1 MDKHWYSPGLRR
13 VFGVPGGA
21 EALVLADA
29 ARAGQAV
36 LFVARDDVHMD
47 QAAEALAFMAP
58 DLRVLSF
65 PAWDCLPYDRVSPK
79 TDIVARRVGTLTDL
93 RHAAAEGG
101 ETPPVVLTTVS
112 AVLQRVP
119 PRAYFDD
126 AGLSLKVGDRTSTDK
141 VLECL
146 AHASY
151 QRVETVYEPGEYALR
166 GGILDIFPAGA
177 EAPVRLDFFGDE
189 LEQVRTFDPTTQRS
203 EAKLDGF
210 AIRRALEAPLDDD
223 AVSRFR
229 SGYRVAFSTGGDDD
243 PLYESISAGRAHPG
257 MEHWLPLFHDGMET
271 LFDFLPDDVIVALDP
286 QAGEAAEDRLSMI
299 ADYYGARAE
308 MADKPAGAMAGVP
321 YRPLPPTQ
329 LYLSDGEWRDVLG
342 RAGLREFS
350 TFDAAGDWPD
360 AIDLGG
366 RPGREFGDVRARPDD
381 DVFEAAADHIKILGT
396 GGQKVVIDA
405 YSEGS
410 RTRLMTV
417 LAERGVNLRAAPGW
431 QDVLTGEGPAAVVL
445 GLPRGFVLPGRV
457 AVLTEQDILGER
469 VVRRHRVKVRP
480 ENLIASV
487 SDLNEGDLVVHA
499 EHGIGRFEGLETLD
513 VGGAAHDCLMLVY
526 AGDDKLFI
534 PVENIEIVTRYGAEG
549 GPGNLDR
556 LGGAAWQ
563 ARKARMKQRIR
574 DMAEALMQVAA
585 QRLLKDA
592 PRLEGHP
599 GAYDEFC
606 ARFPYDETEDQL
618 RAISDIL
625 EDLVQGRPT
634 DRLVCGD
641 VGFGKTEVALR
652 AAFTAALAGKQV
664 AVVVPTTLLARQH
677 YKTFVERFQG
687 FPVKIAQ
694 LSRLVTAKEI
704 AQAKE
709 GMAKGDIDIVVGT
722 HALLAKDVRF
732 RDLGLLIIDE
742 EQHFGVA
749 HKERLKSLK
758 TNVHVLVLTATPI
771 PRTLQMALTGLREM
785 SLIATP
791 PVDRLAV
798 RTFVLPFDP
807 VILREAMV
815 RELHRGGQIYY
826 VCPRISDL
834 DGVANQVTDL
844 VPDARIAVAHGQ
856 MKPKDLE
863 DVFQAFAD
871 GAYDVL
877 VSTNIIE
884 SGLDLPRVNTILI
897 HRADRFGLS
906 QLYQLRGRVGRSK
919 TRAYAY
925 LTLPAKGKITATAE
939 KRLEVMQT
947 LDTLGAGFTLA
958 SHDMDI
964 RGAGNLLG
972 EEQSGHIRE
981 VGVELYQRMLEEAV
995 AEAKS
1000 GGGQD
1005 VADEDWSPQIALGTE
1020 VLIPEHY
1027 VADLSLRLELY
1038 RRISRLAG
1046 DDEMEDLEVELI
1058 DRFGPIPEGVRNLLD
1073 VVRLKGSC
1081 RRAGVAKID
1090 AGPRGATVQ
1099 FRGDDFADP
1108 AGLVAWITQQKGKAK
1123 LRPDHKLI
1131 YTSDWPD
1138 KESRTKGVRYLVSQ
1152 LAAIAG
1158 KAAA

>member
-1 MDKHWYSPGLRR
+1 MEKHWYSPGVRR

-21 EALVLADA
+21 EALILADA
-29 ARAGQAV
+29 ARAGKTV
-36 LFVARDDVHMD
+36 LFIARDDVHMD

-58 DLRVLSF
+58 DLAVLTF

-79 TDIVARRVGTLTDL
+79 TDIVARRVGTLTEL
-93 RHAAAEGG
+93 RHGVTG
-101 ETPPVVLTTVS
+101 KGTPPVVLTTVS

-126 AGLSLKVGDRTSTDK
+126 AGLSLRVGDRTGPEK
-141 VLECL
+141 VLESL

-151 QRVETVYEPGEYALR
+151 QRVETVYEPGEYAVR
-166 GGILDIFPAGA
+166 GGIIDIYPAGSA
-177 EAPVRLDFFGDE
+177 NPVRLDFFGDE
-189 LEQVRTFDPTTQRS
+189 LEQVRSFDPTTQRS
-203 EAKLDGF
+203 DEKLDGF
-210 AIRRALEAPLDDD
+210 AIRRALEAPLDEE
-223 AVSRFR
+223 AISRFR
-229 SGYRVAFSTGGDDD
+229 SGYRVAFGTGGDDD
-243 PLYESISAGRAHPG
+243 PLYESVSAGRAHPG
-257 MEHWLPLFHDGMET
+257 MEHWLPLFHDGMDT
-271 LFDFLPDDVIVALDP
+271 LFDFLPDDVIIALEP
-286 QAGEAAEDRLSMI
+286 QAGESAEGRLAMI
-299 ADYYGARAE
+299 ADYHQARVE
-308 MADKPAGAMAGVP
+308 MANTPQGAMAGVP
-321 YRPLPPTQ
+321 YRPLPPEQ
-329 LYLSDGEWRDVLG
+329 LYLAPDEWRQIEG
-342 RAGLREFS
+342 GLNVRELS
-350 TFDAAGDWPD
+350 AFDAAGDWPD

-366 RPGREFGDVRARPDD
+366 RPGREFGDVRARPDA
-381 DVFEAAADHIKILGT
+381 DVFQETAAHVKALLADGHT
-396 GGQKVVIDA
+396 VVVDT
-405 YSEGS
+405 YSEGA
-410 RTRLMTV
+410 RTRLITV
-417 LAERGVNLRAAPGW
+417 LAERGVTLTPAADWRAA
-431 QDVLTGEGPAAVVL
+431 LTGPGASAIVL
-445 GLPRGFVLPGRV
+445 GLTRGFVLPGRV
-457 AVLTEQDILGER
+457 TVVSEQDILGER

-487 SDLNEGDLVVHA
+487 SDINEGDLVVHA
-499 EHGIGRFEGLETLD
+499 EHGIGRYDGLQTID

-534 PVENIEIVTRYGAEG
+534 PVENIEIVTRYGSEG
-549 GPGNLDR
+549 GPGQLDR

-563 ARKARMKQRIR
+563 ARKAKMKARIR
-574 DMAEALMQVAA
+574 DMAEKLMQVAA
-585 QRLLKDA
+585 ERLLKDA

-618 RAISDIL
+618 RAISDTL
-625 EDLVQGRPT
+625 EDLAKGLPT

-652 AAFTAALAGKQV
+652 AAFTAALTGKQV

-677 YKTFVERFQG
+677 FKTFQERFAG
-687 FPVKIAQ
+687 FPVKIGQ
-694 LSRLVTAKEI
+694 LSRLVTAKD
-704 AQAKE
+704 AAKVKE

-749 HKERLKSLK
+749 HKEQLKQLK

-771 PRTLQMALTGLREM
+771 PRTLQMALSGLREM

-807 VILREAMV
+807 VIIREAMV
-815 RELHRGGQIYY
+815 RELHRGGQVYY
-826 VCPRISDL
+826 VCPRVSDL
-834 DGVANQVTDL
+834 DGVANQITEMM
-844 VPDARIAVAHGQ
+844 PDARIALAHGQ
-856 MKPKDLE
+856 MKPRDLE

-884 SGLDLPRVNTILI
+884 SGLDLPRVNTII
-897 HRADRFGLS
+897 MHRADRFGLG

-919 TRAYAY
+919 IRAYAY
-925 LTLPAKGKITATAE
+925 LTVPARGKLTPTAE

-1000 GGGQD
+1000 GGGESA
-1005 VADEDWSPQIALGTE
+1005 ADEDWSPQISLGTE
-1020 VLIPEHY
+1020 VLIPDHY

-1038 RRISRLAG
+1038 RRISRLSG
-1046 DDEMEDLEVELI
+1046 DDEMEDLAVELI
-1058 DRFGPIPEGVRNLLD
+1058 DRFGPLPDSVQNLLD
-1073 VVRLKGSC
+1073 LVKLKGSC
-1081 RRAGVAKID
+1081 RRAGVAKVD

-1108 AGLVAWITQQKGKAK
+1108 AGLVQWITQQKGKAK
-1123 LRPDHKLI
+1123 LRPDHRLI
-1131 YTSDWPD
+1131 YVSDWPD
-1138 KESRTKGVRYLVSQ
+1138 KQARTKGVRFLVSQ

>member
-1 MDKHWYSPGLRR
+1 MERHWHSPGLRR

-21 EALVLADA
+21 EAMVLGDA
-29 ARAGQAV
+29 ARAGKHV

-58 DLRVLSF
+58 DLAVLTF

-79 TDIVARRVGTLTDL
+79 ADIVARRVGTLTEL
-93 RHAAAEGG
+93 RHGRAGKGA
-101 ETPPVVLTTVS
+101 PPVVLTTVS

-126 AGLSLKVGDRTSTDK
+126 AGLNLKQGDRIRPET
-141 VLECL
+141 VLDCL
-146 AHASY
+146 SHASY
-151 QRVETVYEPGEYALR
+151 ARVETVYEPGEYAVR
-166 GGILDIFPAGA
+166 GGIIDIFPAGA
-177 EAPVRLDFFGDE
+177 EHPVRLDFFGDE
-189 LEQVRTFDPTTQRS
+189 LEQIRAFDPTTQRS
-203 EAKLDGF
+203 EAGLEGF
-210 AIRRALEAPLDDD
+210 VIRRALEAPLDAD
-223 AVSRFR
+223 AQSRFR
-229 SGYRVAFSTGGDDD
+229 SGYRVAFGTGGDDD

-257 MEHWLPLFHDGMET
+257 MEHWLPLFHEGMDT
-271 LFDFLPDDVIVALDP
+271 LFDFLAEDVIVALDP
-286 QAGEAAEDRLSMI
+286 QAGEAAGARLAMI
-299 ADYYGARAE
+299 ADYHQARAE
-308 MADKPAGAMAGVP
+308 MADKPLGALAGVP
-321 YRPLPPTQ
+321 YRPLPPER
-329 LYLSDGEWRDVLG
+329 LYLTPDEWREV
-342 RAGLREFS
+342 AGGDNVREFS

-366 RPGREFGDVRARPDD
+366 RPGREFGDVRARPDA
-381 DVFEAAADHIKILGT
+381 DVFQETAAHIKALLADGH
-396 GGQKVVIDA
+396 KVVVDA
-405 YSEGS
+405 YSEGA
-410 RTRLMTV
+410 RTRLVTV
-417 LAERGVNLRAAPGW
+417 LAERGVTLRPAATWKDSLAG
-431 QDVLTGEGPAAVVL
+431 GGAAAVVL
-445 GLPRGFVLPGRV
+445 GLPRGFVLPARV
-457 AVLTEQDILGER
+457 AIITEQDILGER

-487 SDLNEGDLVVHA
+487 SDISEGDLVVHA
-499 EHGIGRFEGLETLD
+499 EHGIGRYEGLQAID

-526 AGDDKLFI
+526 AGGDKLFI
-534 PVENIEIVTRYGAEG
+534 PVENIEVVTRYGAEG
-549 GPGNLDR
+549 GPGQLDR

-563 ARKARMKQRIR
+563 ARKARMKARIR
-574 DMAEALMQVAA
+574 DMAEKLMQVAA
-585 QRLLKDA
+585 ERLLKDA

-618 RAISDIL
+618 RAISDTL
-625 EDLVQGRPT
+625 DDLAQGRPT

-652 AAFTAALAGKQV
+652 AAFTAALTGKQV

-677 YKTFVERFQG
+677 FKTFQERFAG
-687 FPVKIAQ
+687 FPVKIGQ
-694 LSRLVTAKEI
+694 LSRLVTAKE
-704 AQAKE
+704 AALVKE
-709 GMAKGDIDIVVGT
+709 GMARGEVDIVVGT

-732 RDLGLLIIDE
+732 RDLGLLVIDE

-749 HKERLKSLK
+749 HKEQLKQLK

-771 PRTLQMALTGLREM
+771 PRTLQMALSGLREM

-807 VILREAMV
+807 VIVREAMV
-815 RELHRGGQIYY
+815 RELHRGGQVYY
-826 VCPRISDL
+826 VCPRVSDL

-844 VPDARIAVAHGQ
+844 VPDARVALAHGQ
-856 MKPKDLE
+856 MKPRDLE

-884 SGLDLPRVNTILI
+884 SGLDLPRVNTIVI

-919 TRAYAY
+919 IRAYAY
-925 LTLPAKGKITATAE
+925 LTLPARGKLTATAE

-995 AEAKS
+995 AEARS
-1000 GGGQD
+1000 GGGE
-1005 VADEDWSPQIALGTE
+1005 AATDEDWSPQISLGTE

-1027 VADLSLRLELY
+1027 VADLNLRLELY

-1046 DDEMEDLEVELI
+1046 DDEMADLEIELI
-1058 DRFGPIPEGVRNLLD
+1058 DRFGPIPESVRNLLD
-1073 VVRLKGSC
+1073 LVRLKGSC
-1081 RRAGVAKID
+1081 RRAGVAKVD

-1131 YTSDWPD
+1131 YVSDWPD
-1138 KESRTKGVRYLVSQ
+1138 KQTRTKGVRFLVTQ
-1152 LAAIAG
+1152 LAAVAG
-1158 KAAA
+1158 QAAA

>member
-1 MDKHWYSPGLRR
+1 VRR

-21 EALVLADA
+21 EALVLTDA

-36 LFVARDDVHMD
+36 LYIARDDVHMD
-47 QAAEALAFMAP
+47 QAAEAIAYVAP
-58 DLRVLSF
+58 DVKVLTF

-93 RHAAAEGG
+93 RHAAASGKG
-101 ETPPVVLTTVS
+101 AALVVLTTVS

-119 PRAYFDD
+119 PRSYFDD
-126 AGLSLKVGDRTSTDK
+126 AGLNLAVGDRTGPEK
-141 VLECL
+141 VLASL

-151 QRVETVYEPGEYALR
+151 ARVETVYEPGEFAVR
-166 GGILDIFPAGA
+166 GGIIDIFPAGA
-177 EAPVRLDFFGDE
+177 EKPVRLDFFGDE
-189 LEQVRTFDPTTQRS
+189 LEQVREFDPTTQRS
-203 EAKLDGF
+203 ESKLNGF

-229 SGYRVAFSTGGDDD
+229 SGYRVAFGAGGDDD

-257 MEHWLPLFHDGMET
+257 MEHWLPLFHDGMER
-271 LFDFLPDDVIVALDP
+271 LFEFLTEDTIIVLDP
-286 QAGEAAEDRLSMI
+286 QAGEAAETRLAMI
-299 ADYYGARAE
+299 EDYHQARAE
-308 MADKPAGAMAGVP
+308 MANAPAGAMPGVP
-321 YRPLPPTQ
+321 YRPLPPDS
-329 LYLSDGEWRDVLG
+329 LYLSADEWREIS
-342 RAGLREFS
+342 AGGNVREFS
-350 TFDAAGDWPD
+350 AFDAAGDWPD
-360 AIDLGG
+360 AVDLGG
-366 RPGREFGDVRARPDD
+366 RPGRDFGDVRARPDA
-381 DVFEAAADHIKILGT
+381 DVFQETAAHIKSLLSDGAP
-396 GGQKVVIDA
+396 VVVDA
-405 YSEGS
+405 YSEGA
-410 RTRLMTV
+410 RTRLITV
-417 LAERGVNLRAAPGW
+417 LEERGVTLTPASDW
-431 QDVLTGEGPAAVVL
+431 QTAVKANGAAAVVL
-445 GLPRGFVLPGRV
+445 GMPRGFVLPGRV
-457 AVLTEQDILGER
+457 TVITEQDILGER

-499 EHGIGRFEGLETLD
+499 EHGIGRYDGLQTID

-534 PVENIEIVTRYGAEG
+534 PVENLEIVTRYGAEG
-549 GPGNLDR
+549 GPGQLDR

-563 ARKARMKQRIR
+563 ARKARMKERIR
-574 DMAEALMQVAA
+574 DMAEKLMQVAA
-585 QRLLKDA
+585 ERLLKDA

-618 RAISDIL
+618 RAISETIS
-625 EDLVQGRPT
+625 DLGQGRPT

-652 AAFTAALAGKQV
+652 AAFTCALEGKQV

-677 YKTFVERFQG
+677 FRTFEERFAG
-687 FPVKIAQ
+687 FPVKVAQ

-704 AQAKE
+704 AKVKE
-709 GMAKGDIDIVVGT
+709 GMAKGEIDIVVGT
-722 HALLAKDVRF
+722 HALLAKDIKF

-749 HKERLKSLK
+749 HKEQLKRLK

-807 VILREAMV
+807 VIIREAMV
-815 RELHRGGQIYY
+815 RELHRGGQVYY

-834 DGVANQVTDL
+834 DGVANQVMEL
-844 VPDARIAVAHGQ
+844 VPDARVALAHGQ
-856 MKPKDLE
+856 MKARDLE

-884 SGLDLPRVNTILI
+884 SGLDLPRVNTII
-897 HRADRFGLS
+897 MHRADRFGLS

-919 TRAYAY
+919 IRAYAY
-925 LTLPAKGKITATAE
+925 LTVPARGKLTATAE

-972 EEQSGHIRE
+972 EEQSGHIKE

-1000 GGGQD
+1000 GGEGAA
-1005 VADEDWSPQIALGTE
+1005 ADEDWSPQISLGTE
-1020 VLIPEHY
+1020 VLIPDHY

-1038 RRISRLAG
+1038 RRISRLSG

-1058 DRFGPIPEGVRNLLD
+1058 DRFGPIPESVRNLLD
-1073 VVRLKGSC
+1073 LVRLKGSC
-1081 RRAGVAKID
+1081 RRAGIAKVD

-1108 AGLVAWITQQKGKAK
+1108 AGLVAWLQSQNGRAK

-1131 YTSDWPD
+1131 YVSDWPD
-1138 KESRTKGVRYLVSQ
+1138 KETRTKGVRYLVTQ

>member
-1 MDKHWYSPGLRR
+1 MEIQWYSPGVRR
-13 VFGVPGGA
+13 VFGVPGGS
-21 EALVLADA
+21 EALFLADA
-29 ARAGQAV
+29 ARAGQAA

-47 QAAEALAFMAP
+47 QAAEALAFTAP
-58 DLRVLSF
+58 DLAVLTF

-79 TDIVARRVGTLTDL
+79 TDIVARRVGTLTEL
-93 RHAAAEGG
+93 RQAGMGEGKS
-101 ETPPVVLTTVS
+101 PVVLTTVS

-119 PRAYFDD
+119 PKAYFED
-126 AGLSLKVGDRTSTDK
+126 AGISLSVGDNTGPDR
-141 VLECL
+141 VLESL

-151 QRVETVYEPGEYALR
+151 ARVETVYEPGEFAVR
-166 GGILDIFPAGA
+166 GGIIDIFPAGA
-177 EAPVRLDFFGDE
+177 ESPVRLDFFGDE
-189 LEQVRTFDPTTQRS
+189 LEQIRTFDPTTQRS
-203 EAKLDGF
+203 EEKLKTF
-210 AIRRALEAPLDDD
+210 SIRRALEAPLDEE

-229 SGYRVAFSTGGDDD
+229 SGYRVAFGTGGDDD

-271 LFDFLPDDVIVALDP
+271 LFDFLPDDIVIAFDP
-286 QAGEAAEDRLSMI
+286 QAQEAAETRLAQI
-299 ADYYGARAE
+299 EDYHQARVEMSEQPTGGMGGA
-308 MADKPAGAMAGVP
+308 P
-321 YRPLPPTQ
+321 YRPLPPDQ
-329 LYLSDGEWRDVLG
+329 LYLAADEWRQV
-342 RAGLREFS
+342 AGGVNVREFS
-350 TFDAAGDWPD
+350 GFDAAGDWPD
-360 AIDLGG
+360 AVDLGG
-366 RPGREFGDVRARPDD
+366 RPGRDFGDVRARPDE
-381 DVFEAAADHIKILGT
+381 DVFKEAADHIRTLVDAGES
-396 GGQKVVIDA
+396 VVVDA
-405 YSEGS
+405 YSEGA
-410 RTRLMTV
+410 RTRLVTV
-417 LAERGVNLRAAPGW
+417 LEERGVTLRPAGSW
-431 QDVLTGEGPAAVVL
+431 QEATAEKAGTTAVVL
-445 GLPRGFVLPGRV
+445 GLPRGFQLPGRV
-457 AVLTEQDILGER
+457 TVITEQDILGER

-487 SDLNEGDLVVHA
+487 ADINEGDLVVHA
-499 EHGIGRFEGLETLD
+499 EHGIGRYEGLQAID

-534 PVENIEIVTRYGAEG
+534 PVENIEVVTRYGAEG
-549 GPGNLDR
+549 GPGQLDR

-563 ARKARMKQRIR
+563 ARKARMKERIR
-574 DMAEALMQVAA
+574 DMAEKLMQVAA
-585 QRLLKDA
+585 ARLLKDA

-606 ARFPYDETEDQL
+606 ARFPFDETEDQL
-618 RAISDIL
+618 RAIGDTL
-625 EDLVQGRPT
+625 EDLSQGRPT

-652 AAFTAALAGKQV
+652 AAFTAALTGKQV

-677 YKTFVERFQG
+677 FRTFQERFQG

-694 LSRLVTAKEI
+694 LSRLVTAKDI
-704 AQAKE
+704 QKTKE
-709 GMAKGDIDIVVGT
+709 GMASGDIDIVVGT
-722 HALLAKDVRF
+722 HALLAKDVKF

-749 HKERLKSLK
+749 HKEQLKQLK

-807 VILREAMV
+807 VIVREAMV
-815 RELHRGGQIYY
+815 RELHRGGQVYY
-826 VCPRISDL
+826 VCPRVSDL

-844 VPDARIAVAHGQ
+844 VPDARIALAHGQ
-856 MKPKDLE
+856 MKPRDLE

-884 SGLDLPRVNTILI
+884 SGLDLPRVNTIII

-919 TRAYAY
+919 VRAYAY
-925 LTLPAKGKITATAE
+925 LTVPARGKITSTAE

-972 EEQSGHIRE
+972 EEQSGHIKE

-1000 GGGQD
+1000 GGGESA
-1005 VADEDWSPQIALGTE
+1005 ADEDWSPQISLGTE

-1038 RRISRLAG
+1038 RRISRLSG
-1046 DDEMEDLEVELI
+1046 DDEMEDLAVELI
-1058 DRFGPIPEGVRNLLD
+1058 DRFGPIPDSVQNLLD
-1073 VVRLKGSC
+1073 LVRLKGSC
-1081 RRAGVAKID
+1081 RRAGVAKVD

-1108 AGLVAWITQQKGKAK
+1108 AGLVQWITHQKGKAK

-1131 YTSDWPD
+1131 YVSDWPD
-1138 KESRTKGVRYLVSQ
+1138 KQSRTKGVRFLVTQ

-1158 KAAA
+1158 KTAN

>member
-1 MDKHWYSPGLRR
+1 MSKHWYSPGLRR
-13 VFGVPGGA
+13 VFGVPGGS

-29 ARAGQAV
+29 ARAGQPV

-47 QAAEALAFMAP
+47 LAAEALAFMAP
-58 DLRVLSF
+58 DLKVLTF

-79 TDIVARRVGTLTDL
+79 TDIVARRVGTLTEL
-93 RHAAAEGG
+93 RHSAGAKGA
-101 ETPPVVLTTVS
+101 PPVVLTTVS

-119 PRAYFDD
+119 PRAYFGD
-126 AGLSLKVGDRTSTDK
+126 AGLSLKVGDRISQDK
-141 VLECL
+141 VLEGL
-146 AHASY
+146 GHASY
-151 QRVETVYEPGEYALR
+151 ARVETVYEPGEYAVR
-166 GGILDIFPAGA
+166 GGIVDIYPAGA
-177 EAPVRLDFFGDE
+177 ERPVRLDFFGDE
-189 LEQVRTFDPTTQRS
+189 LEQVRSFDPTTQRS
-203 EAKLDGF
+203 EEKLDGF
-210 AIRRALEAPLDDD
+210 SIRRALEAPLDE
-223 AVSRFR
+223 AAISKFR

-257 MEHWLPLFHDGMET
+257 MEHWLPLFHDGLET
-271 LFDFLPDDVIVALDP
+271 LFDFLPENVIVALDP
-286 QAGEAAEDRLSMI
+286 QSAEAAETRLATI
-299 ADYYGARAE
+299 ADYYQARAE
-308 MADKPAGAMAGVP
+308 MANAPAGAMSGVP
-321 YRPLPPTQ
+321 YRPLPPES
-329 LYLSDGEWRDVLG
+329 LYLSPDEWHQI
-342 RAGLREFS
+342 AGSVNVREFS

-366 RPGREFGDVRARPDD
+366 LPGRDFGDARARPDA
-381 DVFEAAADHIKILGT
+381 DVFKEAADYIQALLTDGRR
-396 GGQKVVIDA
+396 VVIDT
-405 YSEGS
+405 YSEGA
-410 RTRLMTV
+410 RVRLMTV
-417 LAERGVNLRAAPGW
+417 LGERGVTLQAADDWASAISGKA
-431 QDVLTGEGPAAVVL
+431 QATAVVL
-445 GLPRGFVLPGRV
+445 GLPRGFQLPDRV
-457 AVLTEQDILGER
+457 TLITEQDILGER

-487 SDLNEGDLVVHA
+487 SDINEGDLVVHA
-499 EHGIGRFEGLETLD
+499 EHGIGRYEGLQAID

-534 PVENIEIVTRYGAEG
+534 PVENIEVVTRYGAEG
-549 GPGNLDR
+549 GPGQLDR

-574 DMAEALMQVAA
+574 DMAEQLMQIAA
-585 QRLLKDA
+585 ARLLKDA

-618 RAISDIL
+618 RAIQETLD
-625 EDLVQGRPT
+625 DLAQGRPT

-652 AAFTAALAGKQV
+652 AAFTAAMTGKQV

-677 YKTFVERFQG
+677 FKTFQERFAG
-687 FPVKIAQ
+687 FPVKVAQ
-694 LSRLVTAKEI
+694 LSRLVTGKEVTKV
-704 AQAKE
+704 KE
-709 GMAKGDIDIVVGT
+709 GMAKGEIDIVVGT
-722 HALLAKDVRF
+722 HALLAKDIRF

-749 HKERLKSLK
+749 HKERLKGLK
-758 TNVHVLVLTATPI
+758 TNIHVLVLSATPI

-807 VILREAMV
+807 VIIREAMV

-826 VCPRISDL
+826 VCPRVSDL
-834 DGVANQVTDL
+834 DSVANQVTEL
-844 VPDARIAVAHGQ
+844 VPDARIAMAHGQ
-856 MKPKDLE
+856 MKAKDLE

-884 SGLDLPRVNTILI
+884 SGLDLPRVNTII
-897 HRADRFGLS
+897 MHRADRFGLS
-906 QLYQLRGRVGRSK
+906 QLYQMRGRVGRSK
-919 TRAYAY
+919 IRAYAY
-925 LTLPAKGKITATAE
+925 LTVPARGKLTPTAE
-939 KRLEVMQT
+939 KRLEGMQT

-972 EEQSGHIRE
+972 EEQSGHIKE

-995 AEAKS
+995 AEARS

-1005 VADEDWSPQIALGTE
+1005 AADEDWSPQISLGTE

-1027 VADLSLRLELY
+1027 VGDLSLRLELY
-1038 RRISRLAG
+1038 RRISRLVG

-1058 DRFGPIPEGVRNLLD
+1058 DRFGPIPESLRNLLD
-1073 VVRLKGSC
+1073 LVRLKGSC
-1081 RRAGVAKID
+1081 RRAGIAKVD

-1108 AGLVAWITQQKGKAK
+1108 MGLVQWITMQKGKAK

-1131 YTSDWPD
+1131 YVGDWPD
-1138 KESRTKGVRYLVSQ
+1138 KERRTKGVRYLVTQ
-1152 LAAIAG
+1152 LASIAG